1 MKAICI
7 SACEISGVGIVR
19 AGEEIELP
27 DGFYNDE
34 RVRLHFSIAEST
46 VKDKNARPPDMM
58 AMADARRAKF
68 AQHLCEHSAQVKA
81 LNALR
86 DFGADIP
93 RELLETERDDA
104 PTEPERIAKIVELW
118 CDNFGYEFPTDP
130 KPGKKGGK
138 KPAGKKGGKPSQKD
152 EDPDGGEGA
161 EPDAGNDAQPDGE
174 GEGSSTDAKAEAG
187 REPGGDAGAAQQSL
201 FDKLNGK
208 T

>member
-81 LNALR
+81 LNVLR

-93 RELLETERDDA
+93 RELLETDHDDA

-161 EPDAGNDAQPDGE
+161 EPDGGNDAQPDGE

-187 REPGGDAGAAQQSL
+187 HEPDDNAGSAQQSL